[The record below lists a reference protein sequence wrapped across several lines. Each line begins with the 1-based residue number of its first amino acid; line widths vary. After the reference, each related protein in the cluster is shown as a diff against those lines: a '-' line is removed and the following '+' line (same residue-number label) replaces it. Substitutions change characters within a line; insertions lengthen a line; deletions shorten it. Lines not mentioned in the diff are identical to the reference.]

1 MEGGDWKWQGGDP
14 PVHQLGRTV
23 PAAGVDPLSLSPCR
37 TAQIWVLF
45 TSLEIRD
52 VIQKWLITFEESYSK
67 PKAGHLKRWHSCPG
81 CPSSAEHRVP
91 GCELRV
97 PPSLG
102 PGPCLGGWR
111 AALASG
117 LPGQSPGNSGPGP
130 GLVWIPRMC
139 PRLESGG
146 CRHTPASRDRSDVL
160 RTFPVELLRFC
171 RSAWTD
177 SVRRSFRGTSE
188 PWKKGPKP
196 CSKAF

>member
-45 TSLEIRD
+45 ASLEIRD

-97 PPSLG
+97 PPSPG

-117 LPGQSPGNSGPGP
+117 LPGNHRETAALAQVSSGSPECI
-130 GLVWIPRMC
+130 L
-139 PRLESGG
+139 
-146 CRHTPASRDRSDVL
+146 D
-160 RTFPVELLRFC
+160 
-171 RSAWTD
+171 
-177 SVRRSFRGTSE
+177 
-188 PWKKGPKP
+188 
-196 CSKAF
+196 SKAEAAGTPPPAGTGVTF